1 MLIWFSFNKNCK
13 PSWDDRWYV
22 RYINTHSS
30 KHSTNPTSDNSAQ
43 EIKNLFWE
51 WTNHTK
57 FQTLLQGHHILL
69 PEPFS
74 YIYVKIII
82 SRKRGIIV
90 IPPKSDTYA

>member
-1 MLIWFSFNKNCK
+1 MLF
-13 PSWDDRWYV
+13 
-22 RYINTHSS
+22 
-30 KHSTNPTSDNSAQ
+30 STNPAPDNSAQ
-43 EIKNLFWE
+43 EIKNLFQE

-82 SRKRGIIV
+82 SRKRGILV
-90 IPPKSDTYA
+90 IPQVIVSQLDFR